1 MTSKLTYSIFN
12 LFIAAVL
19 ATPANALELC
29 GKPAQGEILLGR
41 ADNLAS
47 AKFHQQELRIGQG
60 GWFLLAFGRD
70 ETSGEPLLLTDKD
83 GETMRYDLEIN
94 PTAWDIQKLK
104 GVPPRK
110 VTPADSDLRDI
121 ETETKLVR
129 AAQAG
134 NSDVPYWKKG
144 FIKPLQGRTSGNF
157 GGQRIMNGIKKN
169 PHGGMDIAVPEGT
182 PVAASSDGIVTLAAP
197 GLFYSGNVVIIDHG
211 YGLHTIYAHL
221 SEIKVNRGE
230 IVKQGQIIA
239 TSGKTGR
246 VTGPHLHWGAS
257 LNGTRFNPP
266 SLLNLSKS
274 SEFCFTL

>member
-19 ATPANALELC
+19 ATPADALELC
-29 GKPAQGEILLGR
+29 GTPAQGEILLGR
-41 ADNLAS
+41 ADNLATVQ
-47 AKFHQQELRIGQG
+47 FHQKELRIGQG

-70 ETSGEPLLLTDKD
+70 EASGEPLFLTDKD

-94 PTAWDIQKLK
+94 PTAWDIQRLK

-197 GLFYSGNVVIIDHG
+197 GLFYSGNVVILDHG

-221 SEIKVNRGE
+221 REIKVKRGE

-274 SEFCFTL
+274 NEFCFTL